1 MEKAVGMPVS
11 RNVAVGEGKQED
23 IGKLKREEK
32 VEFVG
37 NAKDQPCVW
46 SRSKAAV
53 VIVLIHCSFTSTVK
67 QVEEG
72 TYIYSWEEKMES

>member
-11 RNVAVGEGKQED
+11 RNVAVGEGKPED

-37 NAKDQPCVW
+37 NAKDQPCV
-46 SRSKAAV
+46 
-53 VIVLIHCSFTSTVK
+53 
-67 QVEEG
+67 
-72 TYIYSWEEKMES
+72 